1 MANNLKNTEATQ
13 FQSGSKA
20 VEAGQKGGIKSG
32 ESKRRRKT
40 LREIA
45 NILGQLNA
53 PEAVVKNLERN
64 GMIGEGTPV
73 TYDEAMVLA
82 QYMKTFTGNTT
93 ASNFIAEIKGE
104 RIQRVEQVDIDAS
117 AEALNE
123 YFQRTS
129 DQPSED

>member
-1 MANNLKNTEATQ
+1 MANEQNLRPSEYKFTLEEA
-13 FQSGSKA
+13 K
-20 VEAGQKGGIKSG
+20 KGGRKSG
-32 ESKRRRKT
+32 EARRRRKT

-45 NILGQLNA
+45 NMLGQLNA
-53 PEAVVKNLERN
+53 PEAVIKNLERN

-104 RIQRVEQVDIDAS
+104 RIQRVEQVDIDSS

-123 YFQRTS
+123 YFQRAS